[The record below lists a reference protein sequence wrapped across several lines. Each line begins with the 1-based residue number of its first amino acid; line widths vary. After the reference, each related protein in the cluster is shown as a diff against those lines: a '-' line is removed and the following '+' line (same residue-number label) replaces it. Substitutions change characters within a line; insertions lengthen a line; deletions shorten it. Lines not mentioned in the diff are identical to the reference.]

1 MRALPVWVPVYL
13 RSAGRQKGMDAT
25 HLKLGAAIKQMSKDK
40 LEVSKIGL
48 REIASA
54 AGVSVST
61 ASRVLNGNSRV
72 DSALRQKVLDAVEKL
87 DIDISLRDKAKTL
100 VFIVSN
106 RGMYD
111 AFHSR
116 VLLGAEESCV
126 AHGWN
131 ILFMSFNYS
140 PNTPWRELHLPKV
153 VQRHDV
159 VRGVILTGANFA
171 NLIELLLNKGV
182 ISVALGNN
190 ISGETSSFKT
200 DIVSSDE
207 IQGGYDVTRYLIGLG
222 HRDIW
227 FVGNLRL
234 PWFARGFAGY
244 SRAMEDAGFEPR
256 QSHIDSENATEVG
269 YLGTKSLL
277 TRGEPVTAI
286 FAGNDPAAHGVY
298 KALRDSNLTIPD
310 DVSVVGCSDT
320 IAEMLYPALTTIR
333 EFPEQLGKQMVELVL
348 NRISNPL
355 SDPKRVTIP
364 TELIK
369 RDSCSKPKPTVQG
382 KPAQENEQGVF
393 AR

>member
-1 MRALPVWVPVYL
+1 VLPWIRLAGTRLLDGRDNVPQGMSEHKPAL
-13 RSAGRQKGMDAT
+13 
-25 HLKLGAAIKQMSKDK
+25 
-40 LEVSKIGL
+40 SKIGL
-48 REIASA
+48 RDIALA
-54 AGVSVST
+54 ANVSIST

-72 DSALRQKVLDAVEKL
+72 DSALRQRVLEAVEKL
-87 DIDISLRDKAKTL
+87 DIDISLRDRAKTL
-100 VFIVSN
+100 LFIVSN

-140 PNTPWRELHLPKV
+140 PNTPWRELHLPKL
-153 VQRHDV
+153 VQRHDL
-159 VRGVILTGANFA
+159 VRGVLLTGANFP
-171 NLIELLLNKGV
+171 NLIDLLINKGV
-182 ISVALGNN
+182 TSVALGNN
-190 ISGETSSFKT
+190 ILGETSSLKA
-200 DIVSSDE
+200 DIVYSDE

-244 SRAMEDAGFEPR
+244 SRAMAEAGMEPR
-256 QSHIDSENATEVG
+256 QSHIASENATEVG

-277 TRGEPVTAI
+277 TRGEPLTAI

-298 KALRDSNLTIPD
+298 KALRDSNLTIPE

-320 IAEMLYPALTTIR
+320 IAGMLYPALTTIR
-333 EFPEQLGKQMVELVL
+333 EFPEQLGKQMVELLL

-369 RDSCSKPKPTVQG
+369 RDSCSIPQTA
-382 KPAQENEQGVF
+382 AQKKQARQNVQGVF
-393 AR
+393 VR